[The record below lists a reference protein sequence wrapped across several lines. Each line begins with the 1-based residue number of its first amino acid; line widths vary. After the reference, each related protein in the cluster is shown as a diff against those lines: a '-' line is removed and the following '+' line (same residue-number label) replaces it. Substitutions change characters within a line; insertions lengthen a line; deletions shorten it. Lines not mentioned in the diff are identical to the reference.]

1 VYGQKKEFKN
11 VTLAMDVYKFAHEM
25 QIDCLMTAL
34 DEFLFKN
41 ISAISVLE
49 VYEFYKLI
57 EHSVGLKTCKEVCN
71 FKHTLFLYFF
81 TLFP

>member
-1 VYGQKKEFKN
+1 
-11 VTLAMDVYKFAHEM
+11 MDVYKFAHEM

-41 ISAISVLE
+41 ISAISVME

-57 EHSVGLKTCKEVCN
+57 DHSVGLKTCKEVCN
-71 FKHTLFLYFF
+71 FYSALLISNN
-81 TLFP
+81 